1 LHTAIAATCQR
12 THERVTITKNGR
24 PAAVLLSVEDL
35 EGLEETLAIMSDP
48 QAMTDIRQAQ
58 AQAQAE
64 LAGGEGETYTRVE
77 ALAIVKS
84 RGTKA

>member
-48 QAMTDIRQAQ
+48 QAMTEIRQAE
-58 AQAQAE
+58 AK
-64 LAGGEGETYTRVE
+64 LAGGEGETYTREE

>member
-1 LHTAIAATCQR
+1 MHTAIAATCQR

-48 QAMTDIRQAQ
+48 QAKTEIRQAE
-58 AQAQAE
+58 AE
-64 LAGGEGETYTRVE
+64 LAGGEGETYTREE

>member
-58 AQAQAE
+58 AQAE